1 MKKITTSVGAL
12 TIVMMS
18 YGQNDSITISKSQF
32 NEIYSF
38 LESSIKWIEKE
49 KNNSVELDYQ
59 CNWMWK
65 LKDELEI
72 IKQK

>member
-1 MKKITTSVGAL
+1 MSVAALSIT
-12 TIVMMS
+12 MMS

-38 LESSIKWIEKE
+38 LENSIKWIEEE
-49 KNNSVELDYQ
+49 KDNSIELDYQ
-59 CNWMWK
+59 CKWIWR

>member
-59 CNWMWK
+59 CNWIWK